1 MAGATGFTS
10 TGQPSRPYSSPDQV
24 PAGAGFRSQEFA
36 TGQLGDPGNTAS
48 ALALN
53 DDADR
58 FNSLVPRQ
66 FSQHSVLQTAMPS
79 ANGMSAADYQRVLPG
94 LSRPLSSPNGSSQGS
109 YQKSLIMRLSGLD
122 AE

>member
-1 MAGATGFTS
+1 MTWPR
-10 TGQPSRPYSSPDQV
+10 QWQQSRL
-24 PAGAGFRSQEFA
+24 
-36 TGQLGDPGNTAS
+36 TLC
-48 ALALN
+48 L
-53 DDADR
+53 
-58 FNSLVPRQ
+58 PRQ

-94 LSRPLSSPNGSSQGS
+94 LSRPLPSPNGSSQDS